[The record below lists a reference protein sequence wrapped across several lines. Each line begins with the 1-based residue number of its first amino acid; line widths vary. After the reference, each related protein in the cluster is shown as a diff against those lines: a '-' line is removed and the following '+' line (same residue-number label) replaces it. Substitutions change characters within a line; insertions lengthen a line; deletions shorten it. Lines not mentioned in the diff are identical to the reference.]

1 MNDLVENGGLLIKN
15 FMKKQLKHENELEDK
30 IKQLEIKLRSVN
42 ITNSNRLAEIF
53 RYVLSSGSVSV
64 NIDSINK
71 GYTLTINNAPL
82 SMSDAEFIE
91 REIMRLDTIKYA
103 KSDSNGY
110 TEESNLN
117 LIDTLL
123 KTLNNLNE

>member
-30 IKQLEIKLRSVN
+30 IKQLEIKLRNIN

-53 RYVLSSGSVSV
+53 RYALSSGSVSV
-64 NIDSINK
+64 NIDSSSK

-103 KSDSNGY
+103 KSDSNNVE
-110 TEESNLN
+110 EESKLN
-117 LIDTLL
+117 LIDLL
-123 KTLNNLNE
+123 C

>member
-53 RYVLSSGSVSV
+53 RYVLQ
-64 NIDSINK
+64 
-71 GYTLTINNAPL
+71 
-82 SMSDAEFIE
+82 FH
-91 REIMRLDTIKYA
+91 R
-103 KSDSNGY
+103 
-110 TEESNLN
+110 
-117 LIDTLL
+117 
-123 KTLNNLNE
+123 